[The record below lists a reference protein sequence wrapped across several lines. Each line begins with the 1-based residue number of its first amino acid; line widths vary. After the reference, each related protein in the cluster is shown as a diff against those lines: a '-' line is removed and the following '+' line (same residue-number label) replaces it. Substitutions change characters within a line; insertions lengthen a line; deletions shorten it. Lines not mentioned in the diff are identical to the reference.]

1 MPTAKDLKGLTRF
14 MERPEWAERFRIILD
29 DHFGPVLDPTDMVF
43 DDLRNLLGDPMTM
56 TLWGCAFEDF
66 LTQDFEIGGNV
77 VDEYLRRRGFKE
89 SARIKAYMQAIR
101 TSVMSLY
108 EVVDVVPGTSVTVR
122 DLMRGGEPIVVH
134 EGTASR
140 DLRQWDRLAARVVRL
155 MDRNNFTGGLLSYSA
170 RASEIVLTEMGVTP
184 GKPLSQRKLTG
195 LTEDLRAAGA
205 LFTAIWLADYL
216 ETVAAG
222 PPSLRNMDGDEL
234 LFHRIS
240 FPIAKGVRQKDIAER
255 LDRIETLDPA
265 SAKFWNWLAASV
277 DDDTTGDGIRVLGN
291 VELSGRALLLSVN
304 SAARA
309 ERGAS
314 LLTAALGDLVGAP
327 TTTTE
332 TAEEMRTKQSSR
344 PAAPSTSEPPPVAET
359 RLVHDHLDGIYR
371 RTLDEPVGMLG
382 DLTPR
387 QAVKTTAGRRK
398 AAEWLKHLENQTAH
412 RPPDDPLATYSF
424 LWLWEELG
432 IADLR
437 Q

>member
-1 MPTAKDLKGLTRF
+1 MPTAKDLNGLIRF
-14 MERPEWAERFRIILD
+14 IERPEWAERFRIVLD
-29 DHFGPVLDPTDMVF
+29 DHFGPVLDPADMGF
-43 DDLRNLLGDPMTM
+43 DDLRSLLGDAMTM

-89 SARIKAYMQAIR
+89 GARTKAYMQAIR

-140 DLRQWDRLAARVVRL
+140 DLRQWDRLAARIVRL

-170 RASEIVLTEMGVTP
+170 RASEIALEEVGVTP
-184 GKPLSQRKLTG
+184 GKPPSKRKLTG

-234 LFHRIS
+234 VFHRVS

-255 LDRIETLDPA
+255 LDRIETLSPE
-265 SAKFWNWLAASV
+265 SARFWNWLTAPV
-277 DDDTTGDGIRVLGN
+277 DDEMESEGIRVLGN
-291 VELSGRALLLSVN
+291 VELSGRSLLLSVN
-304 SAARA
+304 SAIRA
-309 ERGAS
+309 ERGTS

-332 TAEEMRTKQSSR
+332 TAEAMMAKQSSR
-344 PAAPSTSEPPPVAET
+344 PTAPATSEPPTEAET
-359 RLVHDHLDGIYR
+359 RLMHDHLDGIYR
-371 RTLDEPVGMLG
+371 RTLDEPVGMLA
-382 DLTPR
+382 DITPR
-387 QAVKTTAGRRK
+387 QAVKTVAGRRK
-398 AAEWLKHLENQTAH
+398 AADWLKYLENQSAH
-412 RPPDDPLATYSF
+412 RPPDDPMATYSF

>member
-1 MPTAKDLKGLTRF
+1 MPTAKDLNGLIRF

-29 DHFGPVLDPTDMVF
+29 DHFGPVLDPTDMGF

-89 SARIKAYMQAIR
+89 SARTKAYMQAIR

-122 DLMRGGEPIVVH
+122 DLMRGGEPVLVH
-134 EGTASR
+134 EGTASQ
-140 DLRQWDRLAARVVRL
+140 DLRQWDKLAARVVRL
-155 MDRNNFTGGLLSYSA
+155 MDRNNFTGGLLSYTA
-170 RASEIVLTEMGVTP
+170 RASEIVLTEMGVTS

-222 PPSLRNMDGDEL
+222 PPSLRNTDGDEL
-234 LFHRIS
+234 LFHRVS
-240 FPIAKGVRQKDIAER
+240 FPLAKGIRQKDIAER

-265 SAKFWNWLAASV
+265 SARFWNWLEAPA
-277 DDDTTGDGIRVLGN
+277 DDETTGDGIRVLGN
-291 VELSGRALLLSVN
+291 VELSGRSLLLSVN

-309 ERGAS
+309 GRGTA
-314 LLTAALGDLVGAP
+314 LLKAALGDLVADP

-332 TAEEMRTKQSSR
+332 TAEEMMAKQSSR
-344 PAAPSTSEPPPVAET
+344 PAAASTSEPPTEAET
-359 RLVHDHLDGIYR
+359 QLVHDHLDGIYR

-387 QAVKTTAGRRK
+387 QAVKTAAGRRK
-398 AAEWLKHLENQTAH
+398 AAEWLKHLENQSAH

-437 Q
+437 R